1 MKFAKWIGGALGW
14 TFGGPIGSLF
24 GFALGAM
31 FDGASDTAV
40 STDTQARGRRSQTTA
55 GDFAISL
62 LVLSAAVMKADGKH
76 LKSELE
82 FIKQFYIR
90 QFGDRIAQQQIP
102 YLKELL
108 QKDIPLYEV
117 CTQIRQHMLISHK
130 LQLVHYL
137 FGIALADGDIHK
149 TELDVINQIANYI
162 GISEKDFAS
171 IKAMFVKDVNAD
183 YKILEIEPTASED
196 EVRKAYR
203 RMAMKYHPDKVTHLG
218 DEFQKSAKEKFQK
231 LQEAYENI
239 KKSRGMN

>member
-14 TFGGPIGSLF
+14 AFGGPIGGLF
-24 GFALGAM
+24 GYVLGTI
-31 FDGASDTAV
+31 FDSANTVEDSFE
-40 STDTQARGRRSQTTA
+40 TQVKSRRSQTTA
-55 GDFAISL
+55 GDFGLSL

-90 QFGDRIAQQQIP
+90 QFGDSIAQQHIP

-117 CTQIRQHMLISHK
+117 CTQIRQYMLISHK
-130 LQLVHYL
+130 LQLIHYL

-149 TELDVINQIANYI
+149 SELDVISQITNNL
-162 GISEKDFAS
+162 GISDKDFAS
-171 IKAMFVKDVNAD
+171 IKAMFVKDVNND
-183 YKILEIEPTASED
+183 YKILEIEPSATD
-196 EVRKAYR
+196 EEIRKAYR

-218 DEFQKSAKEKFQK
+218 EEFQKSAKEKFQK
-231 LQEAYENI
+231 LQEAYDNI

>member
-14 TFGGPIGSLF
+14 TFGGPIGGLF

-31 FDGASDTAV
+31 FDGTSDTAV
-40 STDTQARGRRSQTTA
+40 STDAQARGRRSQTTA
-55 GDFAISL
+55 GDFGLSL
-62 LVLSAAVMKADGKH
+62 LVLSAAVMKADGKY

-117 CTQIRQHMLISHK
+117 CMQIRQHMLISHK
-130 LQLVHYL
+130 LQLIHYL
-137 FGIALADGDIHK
+137 FGIALADGEIHK
-149 TELDVINQIANYI
+149 TELDVISQISNYL

-183 YKILEIEPTASED
+183 YKILEIEPTASDED
-196 EVRKAYR
+196 VRKAYR

-218 DEFQKSAKEKFQK
+218 EEFQKSAKEKFQK

-239 KKSRGMN
+239 KKNRGIN

>member
-14 TFGGPIGSLF
+14 TFGGPIGGLF

-31 FDGASDTAV
+31 FDGTSDSALT
-40 STDTQARGRRSQTTA
+40 TDTQSRTRRSQTTA
-55 GDFAISL
+55 GDFGLSL

-90 QFGDRIAQQQIP
+90 QFGDSIAQQQIP

-117 CTQIRQHMLISHK
+117 CMQIRQHMLISHK
-130 LQLVHYL
+130 LQLIHYL

-149 TELDVINQIANYI
+149 TELDVISQIASYL
-162 GISEKDFAS
+162 GISEKDFTS

-183 YKILEIEPTASED
+183 YKILEIDPSASDD

-218 DEFQKSAKEKFQK
+218 EEFQKSAKEKFQK

-239 KKSRGMN
+239 KRSRGII

>member
-14 TFGGPIGSLF
+14 TFGGPIGGLF

-31 FDGASDTAV
+31 FDGTSDTAV
-40 STDTQARGRRSQTTA
+40 STETQAKNRRSQTTA
-55 GDFAISL
+55 GDFGLSL

-130 LQLVHYL
+130 LQLIHYL

-149 TELDVINQIANYI
+149 TELDVINQIANYL

-183 YKILEIEPTASED
+183 YKILEIETTATDD
-196 EVRKAYR
+196 EIRKAYR

-218 DEFQKSAKEKFQK
+218 EEFQKSAKEKFQK
-231 LQEAYENI
+231 LQKAYENI
-239 KKSRGMN
+239 KKSRGIN